1 MLVDCCWNY
10 PSNYQPTTN
19 NQQLFTMANLKEIR
33 NRITSVSSTMQI
45 TAAMKMVSAAKL
57 KKAQDAITAM
67 RPYAE
72 KLTELLQNLSAT
84 LDGDVGGEFT
94 KQREVKKVLV
104 VAITSN
110 RGLCGAFNTNVIKE
124 VKNRADFYAGKQVDV
139 FAIGKKGN
147 DILTKTLTV
156 VDNQSHVFD
165 HLTFDNVTV
174 IAETLTQKFVSGDYD
189 KIELVYNQFKNAATQ
204 IVQVEQ
210 FLPLA
215 PIKSD
220 TPASTG
226 DYIFEP
232 SKEEIVLTLIPKSL
246 KTQLYKGIRDSF
258 ASEHGARMTA
268 MHKATDNATELRD
281 QLKLTYNKAR
291 QAAIT
296 NEILEIVGG
305 AEALKG

>member
-1 MLVDCCWNY
+1 
-10 PSNYQPTTN
+10 
-19 NQQLFTMANLKEIR
+19 MANLKEIR

-45 TAAMKMVSAAKL
+45 TSAMKMVSAAKL

-84 LDGDVGGEFT
+84 LDGDAGGEYT
-94 KQREVKKVLV
+94 TQREIKRVLV
-104 VAITSN
+104 VVITSN
-110 RGLCGAFNTNVIKE
+110 RGLAGAFNSNVIKE
-124 VKNRADFYAGKQVDV
+124 TRNLAEKVYAGKQVD
-139 FAIGKKGN
+139 FITIGKKGN
-147 DILTKTLTV
+147 DAVRKTNTV
-156 VDNQSHVFD
+156 ISNNNAIFDN
-165 HLTFDNVTV
+165 LTFDNVAE
-174 IAETLTQKFVSGDYD
+174 IADELIQLYVSGKFD
-189 KIELVYNQFKNAATQ
+189 KIVLVYNQFKNAATQ
-204 IVQVEQ
+204 IVQTEQ

-215 PIKSD
+215 PVVSD
-220 TPASTG
+220 TVASSG

-246 KTQLYKGIRDSF
+246 KTQLYKAIRDSF

>member
-1 MLVDCCWNY
+1 
-10 PSNYQPTTN
+10 
-19 NQQLFTMANLKEIR
+19 MANLKEIR

-45 TAAMKMVSAAKL
+45 TSAMKMVSAAKL

-84 LDGDVGGEFT
+84 LDGEVGGDYT
-94 KQREVKKVLV
+94 TQREVKKVLL

-110 RGLCGAFNTNVIKE
+110 RGLCGAFNSNVIKE
-124 VKNRADFYAGKQVDV
+124 VKNRTAFYAGKQVDV
-139 FAIGKKGN
+139 FPIGKKGN
-147 DILTKTLTV
+147 DVLSKTFKV
-156 VDNQSHVFD
+156 HGHHNAIFD
-165 HLTFDNVTV
+165 HLTFENVAGIADN
-174 IAETLTQKFVSGDYD
+174 LTQKFLSGEYD
-189 KIELVYNQFKNAATQ
+189 RIELIYNQFKNAATQ
-204 IVQVEQ
+204 IVQTEQ

-215 PIKSD
+215 PIKFDVPVSG
-220 TPASTG
+220 G

-268 MHKATDNATELRD
+268 MHKATDNATELRN

-291 QAAIT
+291 QASIT

-305 AEALKG
+305 AEALNG

>member
-1 MLVDCCWNY
+1 
-10 PSNYQPTTN
+10 
-19 NQQLFTMANLKEIR
+19 MANLKEIR

-45 TAAMKMVSAAKL
+45 TSAMKMVSAAKL

-72 KLTELLQNLSAT
+72 KLTELLQSLSAT
-84 LDGDVGGEFT
+84 LDGEVGGSFT
-94 KQREVKKVLV
+94 TQREVKKVLI

-110 RGLCGAFNTNVIKE
+110 RGLCGAFNSNIIKQARTIAE
-124 VKNRADFYAGKQVDV
+124 SYSGKQVDI

-147 DILTKTLTV
+147 DALGKTNTIIENKS
-156 VDNQSHVFD
+156 DIFD
-165 HLTFDNVTV
+165 KLTFDNVAE
-174 IAETLTQKFVSGDYD
+174 IAQILTDKFTSGEYD
-189 KIELVYNQFKNAATQ
+189 KIEIVYNQFKNAATQ
-204 IVQVEQ
+204 IVQTEQ

-220 TPASTG
+220 KSVSTG

-246 KTQLYKGIRDSF
+246 KTQLYKAIRDSF

-268 MHKATDNATELRD
+268 MHKATDNATELRN

>member
-1 MLVDCCWNY
+1 LIVVGIIQRTIN
-10 PSNYQPTTN
+10 QQLTTN
-19 NQQLFTMANLKEIR
+19 NYNTMANLKEIR
-33 NRITSVSSTMQI
+33 NRISSVSSTMQI
-45 TAAMKMVSAAKL
+45 TSAMKMVSAAKL

-72 KLTELLQNLSAT
+72 KLTELLQNLSAN
-84 LDGDVGGEFT
+84 LDGDAGGEFT
-94 KQREVKKVLV
+94 TQREIKKVLI

-110 RGLCGAFNTNVIKE
+110 RGLCGAFNSNVIKE
-124 VKNRADFYAGKQVDV
+124 VKNRSAFYEGKQVDV

-147 DILTKTLTV
+147 DALSKTLSV
-156 VDNQSHVFD
+156 VENQSSIFD
-165 HLTFDNVTV
+165 DLSFENVAV
-174 IAETLTQKFVSGDYD
+174 IADVLTQKFITGEYD

-204 IVQVEQ
+204 IVQTEQ
-210 FLPLA
+210 FLPLESL
-215 PIKSD
+215 KSD
-220 TPASTG
+220 KTASTG
-226 DYIFEP
+226 DYIYEP
-232 SKEEIVLTLIPKSL
+232 TKEDIVLTLIPKSL

>member
-1 MLVDCCWNY
+1 
-10 PSNYQPTTN
+10 
-19 NQQLFTMANLKEIR
+19 
-33 NRITSVSSTMQI
+33 MQI
-45 TAAMKMVSAAKL
+45 TSAMKMVSAAKL

-67 RPYAE
+67 RPYAN

-84 LDGDVGGEFT
+84 LDSDSGS
-94 KQREVKKVLV
+94 KYASQKEVNKVLI

-110 RGLCGAFNTNVIKE
+110 RGLCGAFNSNIIKE
-124 VKNRADFYAGKQVDV
+124 VSRLANETYANQEISYV
-139 FAIGKKGN
+139 AIGKKGN
-147 DILTKTLTV
+147 DALSKSGNVI
-156 VDNQSHVFD
+156 DNNSPVYD
-165 HLTFDNVTV
+165 DLTFENVAE
-174 IAETLTQKFVSGDYD
+174 IAESLMKRFVEGEFD
-189 KIELVYNQFKNAATQ
+189 KIEIVYNKFKNAATQ
-204 IVQVEQ
+204 IVMTEQ
-210 FLPLA
+210 FLP
-215 PIKSD
+215 IV
-220 TPASTG
+220 PAEGGSNANQ

-232 SKEEIVLTLIPKSL
+232 SKAEIVETLIPKSL

-305 AEALKG
+305 AEALNN